1 MLLLHL
7 KLHQLVLLLG
17 FRLLVVVQVGHGFG
31 SPLEHLV
38 VPRWKVLLGG
48 SKRQL
53 EGLQQGP
60 LLHGGVRG
68 GSMGVLSLEGY
79 TLMALLE
86 GLELG
91 LAYGGRRTM
100 LLPL

>member
-1 MLLLHL
+1 
-7 KLHQLVLLLG
+7 
-17 FRLLVVVQVGHGFG
+17 
-31 SPLEHLV
+31 
-38 VPRWKVLLGG
+38 
-48 SKRQL
+48 
-53 EGLQQGP
+53 
-60 LLHGGVRG
+60 
-68 GSMGVLSLEGY
+68 MGVLSLEGY